1 MSKYRLNPN
10 WHEGGHFPPP
20 VLFGSE
26 LFSWIF
32 IKNFQTCLEV
42 KIDIKLIESYK
53 KMPLSGS
60 KDEHFSYFHRS
71 CQLGLNWDHLSSF
84 LSTSVWARTPAYFKV
99 HSRAFH
105 RIKSKYEEQ
114 NWNIQNNFK
123 SKWISRINF
132 IIRGIFSFLFQVHKH
147 TIPSYAGATEGTY
160 IVSALICT
168 IFTLVQILKL
178 PCNGSRDLKMLQVHN
193 FTIFFLHVLNFSL
206 LKSLLLIIEIPTN
219 WLFQITYKFQKLCN
233 FVKVMKLSC
242 PNDYDKTN
250 AKSKGEDNKY
260 KQQPLATIFI
270 CSRFPAAT
278 GLDRI
283 GHVFFYTLRL

>member
-1 MSKYRLNPN
+1 
-10 WHEGGHFPPP
+10 
-20 VLFGSE
+20 
-26 LFSWIF
+26 
-32 IKNFQTCLEV
+32 
-42 KIDIKLIESYK
+42 
-53 KMPLSGS
+53 MPLSGS

-168 IFTLVQILKL
+168 IFTIYDEISLVKICVGAYRMALNVKLSKKKYSPTEHSALKW
-178 PCNGSRDLKMLQVHN
+178 
-193 FTIFFLHVLNFSL
+193 
-206 LKSLLLIIEIPTN
+206 TN
-219 WLFQITYKFQKLCN
+219 W
-233 FVKVMKLSC
+233 SC
-242 PNDYDKTN
+242 KM
-250 AKSKGEDNKY
+250 SLGEK
-260 KQQPLATIFI
+260 
-270 CSRFPAAT
+270 
-278 GLDRI
+278 
-283 GHVFFYTLRL
+283 